1 MTAGRK
7 TIIDG
12 LYRVSVSSCR
22 LPAHSETLKIS
33 ATGRSFTQLPI
44 RIAQVKGFYR
54 DEELEVV
61 YVQMTG
67 QLATASLFG
76 GHVDATTAFSAS
88 ATATQ
93 KNPRIRN
100 CVHASSTV
108 SDPEQAPAVPTIRRT
123 PRSRRDSDNRNDLA
137 GFAPELR
144 EIITCGTSSTTGPS

>member
-7 TIIDG
+7 
-12 LYRVSVSSCR
+12 RSSIAFIAFLFLLAR

-33 ATGRSFTQLPI
+33 ATGRSFTQVPI

-67 QLATASLFG
+67 QLATTSLFG
-76 GHVDATTAFSAS
+76 GHVDASTAFSAS
-88 ATATQ
+88 ATGDT
-93 KNPRIRN
+93 KEPTDSKLRPRIIDRI
-100 CVHASSTV
+100 SS
-108 SDPEQAPAVPTIRRT
+108 EQAPTVPAIRRT

>member
-1 MTAGRK
+1 VTK
-7 TIIDG
+7 PDDCWTQTIIDG

-33 ATGRSFTQLPI
+33 ATRRSFTQLPI

-54 DEELEVV
+54 DEEPEVV

-88 ATATQ
+88 ATGDT
-93 KNPRIRN
+93 KEPTDSKLRPRIIDRIRSRAGT
-100 CVHASSTV
+100 CRARHSAHAS
-108 SDPEQAPAVPTIRRT
+108 
-123 PRSRRDSDNRNDLA
+123 L
-137 GFAPELR
+137 
-144 EIITCGTSSTTGPS
+144 TT

>member
-1 MTAGRK
+1 MAF
-7 TIIDG
+7 IPF
-12 LYRVSVSSCR
+12 LFLLAR

-54 DEELEVV
+54 DEEPEVV

-88 ATATQ
+88 ATGDT
-93 KNPRIRN
+93 KEPTDSKLRPRIIEPHQIQSRHPP
-100 CVHASSTV
+100 CPPFGARLAHDVMR
-108 SDPEQAPAVPTIRRT
+108 TIGT
-123 PRSRRDSDNRNDLA
+123 TSLI
-137 GFAPELR
+137 LR
-144 EIITCGTSSTTGPS
+144 QS

>member
-1 MTAGRK
+1 MMLDANDHRWP
-7 TIIDG
+7 
-12 LYRVSVSSCR
+12 LSRFCFFFVR

-54 DEELEVV
+54 DEKLEVV

-100 CVHASSTV
+100 CVHASSTA
-108 SDPEQAPAVPTIRRT
+108 SDPEQAPAAIRRT
-123 PRSRRDSDNRNDLA
+123 PRSRRDADNRNDLA

>member
-1 MTAGRK
+1 MMLDANDHRWP
-7 TIIDG
+7 
-12 LYRVSVSSCR
+12 LSRFCFFFVR

-54 DEELEVV
+54 DEEPEFV

-88 ATATQ
+88 ATGDT
-93 KNPRIRN
+93 KEPTDSKLRPRIIDRIRSRAGT
-100 CVHASSTV
+100 CRHSAHAS
-108 SDPEQAPAVPTIRRT
+108 
-123 PRSRRDSDNRNDLA
+123 L
-137 GFAPELR
+137 
-144 EIITCGTSSTTGPS
+144 TT